1 MRFSVF
7 AIFVVLLL
15 FTAACGAAPS
25 GTPFPVSVVEA
36 DLNDPASVVNAFFVA
51 RSAFDIDTA
60 MQYVNEST
68 TIESEGTH
76 SGAGEIRDFIQD
88 RANKNFQFEVTSTQV
103 NGDQV
108 DFTFKVY
115 LNGEEINQID
125 GQATVQNG
133 VIVYMDEGV

>member
-7 AIFVVLLL
+7 AIFVVLII
-15 FTAACGAAPS
+15 FTAACGAAPT
-25 GTPFPVSVVEA
+25 GTPFPVSIVGA

-76 SGAGEIRDFIQD
+76 TGVEKIRDFIQD
-88 RANKNFQFEVTSTQV
+88 RANKNFQFVVTSSQV

-108 DFTFKVY
+108 NFTFTVY
-115 LNGEEINQID
+115 LSGEEINQID

-133 VIVYMDEGV
+133 VIVFMDEGV